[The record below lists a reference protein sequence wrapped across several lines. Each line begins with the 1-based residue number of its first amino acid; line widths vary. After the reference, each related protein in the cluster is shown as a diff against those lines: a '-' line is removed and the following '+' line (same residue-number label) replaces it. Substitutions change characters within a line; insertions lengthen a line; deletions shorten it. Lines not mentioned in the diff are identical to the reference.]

1 MGVDEAVWDNLLA
14 HIHGHVLV
22 PVVGPDI
29 PIATTGTTQQ
39 TLTGLIGQ
47 HLIDKYE
54 LAIPAGEIT
63 MGHAVAEFIRERGRN
78 DVFELYEEINDIFAK
93 IDAKPGDA
101 LRNLAA
107 ISDLHWFVSTTPDR
121 LLATALNEVR
131 FGGQAKTRQV
141 DFWPQMSTSEVERN
155 NIRSDPEDTVVLSL
169 FGHFSTL
176 QTTFPIHE
184 EDELEWLHALLTEKT
199 TALPD
204 WLESELRNNPLLFI
218 GCEIHDWL
226 GRFLMRMESS
236 NRIFYE
242 RKQFFFVS
250 SPSSSEA
257 TLSEFFS
264 TYFHKNQVRQISME
278 PADFIAELRARWE
291 KDQSGR
297 IIVDPVVPRG
307 TIFISYMHED
317 LDAARQLAD
326 AIKNK
331 PMYGDV
337 WFDEQSLYPGD
348 AFDRRITAAIG
359 SEVQLFIPVISAN
372 TERARP
378 GYVYRE
384 WNAAIERSKEMPPS
398 RRFIIPVLI
407 DPISQADPDSYKE
420 LPDEFRKFHF
430 GRAPAGKPDEDLITT
445 LTREIQAMRDSSQA

>member
-184 EDELEWLHALLTEKT
+184 
-199 TALPD
+199 
-204 WLESELRNNPLLFI
+204 
-218 GCEIHDWL
+218 
-226 GRFLMRMESS
+226 
-236 NRIFYE
+236 
-242 RKQFFFVS
+242 
-250 SPSSSEA
+250 
-257 TLSEFFS
+257 
-264 TYFHKNQVRQISME
+264 
-278 PADFIAELRARWE
+278 
-291 KDQSGR
+291 
-297 IIVDPVVPRG
+297 
-307 TIFISYMHED
+307 
-317 LDAARQLAD
+317 
-326 AIKNK
+326 
-331 PMYGDV
+331 
-337 WFDEQSLYPGD
+337 
-348 AFDRRITAAIG
+348 
-359 SEVQLFIPVISAN
+359 
-372 TERARP
+372 
-378 GYVYRE
+378 
-384 WNAAIERSKEMPPS
+384 
-398 RRFIIPVLI
+398 
-407 DPISQADPDSYKE
+407 
-420 LPDEFRKFHF
+420 
-430 GRAPAGKPDEDLITT
+430 
-445 LTREIQAMRDSSQA
+445 